1 MCVECIAYDFCPE
14 FLVRGKKKFGVNLG
28 LQKKEV
34 LPYIVLVFLFIFKLQ
49 IFQKKVKTQKV

>member
-1 MCVECIAYDFCPE
+1 MDGLRKGEILEGSAE
-14 FLVRGKKKFGVNLG
+14 FLVRGKKKVKFG

-49 IFQKKVKTQKV
+49 FFPKK